1 MKVVNAA
8 LLKGSRMITANKN
21 FEFEETVMLEAYRTH
36 QIERQQQGIP
46 PKALTVEQTAS
57 LIELI
62 KTPPAGE
69 DTAFLLH
76 LLTECVPPGVDQAA
90 YVKAAFLADVANGK
104 ASSPLIDRV
113 QAVKWLGT
121 MIGGYNIDPLVAMLD
136 DDVVGDAAAEALKG
150 TVLIYDAFRDVED
163 KMRAGNARA
172 KGVIESWAAAEW
184 FLNKPALAEE
194 ITVTVFKVPGETN
207 TDDLSPAQDAWSRPD
222 IPLHALAMLVS
233 KMPDGLKTIE
243 TLKEKG
249 HPVAYVGDVVGTG
262 SSRKSAINSVQ
273 WAMGR
278 DIPHVPN

>member
-1 MKVVNAA
+1 
-8 LLKGSRMITANKN
+8 MITANKN

-62 KTPPAGE
+62 KNPPAGE

-184 FLNKPALAEE
+184 FLNKPELAEE

-233 KMPDGLKTIE
+233 KMPDGLKDIE

-278 DIPHVPN
+278 DIPARAQQAHRWCGSG